1 LKYDGYE
8 PRAAFYTD
16 NSTKKQKINTRIAS
30 TVRKNFQLHFQYN
43 ASSIKKSWKSG
54 AEPT

>member
-16 NSTKKQKINTRIAS
+16 NSTKMQKINMHIAS
-30 TVRKNFQLHFQYN
+30 TVRKNFQFHFQYN
-43 ASSIKKSWKSG
+43 ATSIKKSWKSG
-54 AEPT
+54 EELS